1 MKLSWL
7 NIGPSQFII
16 YIRVKIHQMVPV
28 KGHLSILFFA
38 RLITQLNANHD

>member
-1 MKLSWL
+1 
-7 NIGPSQFII
+7 
-16 YIRVKIHQMVPV
+16 MVPV